1 MELGTE
7 VIISRCRSH
16 LKERFLGRRGTIVYV
31 QNSREHQYHFLG
43 VRGELDISLHYN
55 FWWYPDELILATD
68 EPLLRE

>member
-31 QNSREHQYHFLG
+31 QNTRFLG

>member
-1 MELGTE
+1 MDSTYMELGTE

-16 LKERFLGRRGTIVYV
+16 LKERFLGRRGTIIYV
-31 QNSREHQYHFLG
+31 QNTSFLG
-43 VRGELDISLHYN
+43 VKGELDISAHYH